1 MNHSGS
7 NLITATN
14 LLPPRSPH
22 THTHIQ
28 VYETQP
34 LPYQPA
40 AVMGGAVSSG
50 KDNSELVDNLCYE
63 DYIQTPCIERVF
75 RMIDRADY
83 MLFQDDEDRLEAY
96 EDHAWRRGTLHLSA
110 PCIYTRALEALKLER
125 GVSFLNIGSGTGYF
139 STMAGMLIG
148 PFGINHGIELFPENV
163 EYAHEKLQEF
173 KENSRWYNPTEFCD
187 PVFIVGNGLLLSP
200 GNILYDRIYCGAAGT
215 PSSSGGP
222 SRRTCQSGC
231 CSRRAR
237 SRRTS
242 CAKSTSTP
250 PPSTS
255 FHSLT
260 PSTGYSFIYYST
272 LQYTTVYYSIL
283 QYTTVYYSI
292 LQYILDYVS
301 VIIVYITFYCSHS
314 TQHFCGREKP
324 VPKF

>member
-1 MNHSGS
+1 M
-7 NLITATN
+7 
-14 LLPPRSPH
+14 
-22 THTHIQ
+22 
-28 VYETQP
+28 
-34 LPYQPA
+34 
-40 AVMGGAVSSG
+40 SSG

-173 KENSRWYNPTEFCD
+173 KENSRWYNPTEFCE

-200 GNILYDRIYCGAAGT
+200 GNILYDRIYCGAAC
-215 PSSSGGP
+215 PPEHAQLMKNMLNIGG
-222 SRRTCQSGC
+222 
-231 CSRRAR
+231 
-237 SRRTS
+237 
-242 CAKSTSTP
+242 
-250 PPSTS
+250 
-255 FHSLT
+255 
-260 PSTGYSFIYYST
+260 
-272 LQYTTVYYSIL
+272 IL
-283 QYTTVYYSI
+283 VMPHDNQVC
-292 LQYILDYVS
+292 VRG
-301 VIIVYITFYCSHS
+301 
-314 TQHFCGREKP
+314 GREGEGRVLHDKGVLP
-324 VPKF
+324 SYTSVT